1 MKIKELIKRI
11 KHETPQ
17 PEPTKEKT
25 EVLYECDRKRCKCCH
40 EGICHLT
47 TDIEHAANF
56 ELYKG
61 FYIEKT

>member
-1 MKIKELIKRI
+1 MKIKELIKR
-11 KHETPQ
+11 KK
-17 PEPTKEKT
+17 KEKT

-56 ELYKG
+56 ERVKG
-61 FYIEKT
+61 FYIEKTANMVIDK